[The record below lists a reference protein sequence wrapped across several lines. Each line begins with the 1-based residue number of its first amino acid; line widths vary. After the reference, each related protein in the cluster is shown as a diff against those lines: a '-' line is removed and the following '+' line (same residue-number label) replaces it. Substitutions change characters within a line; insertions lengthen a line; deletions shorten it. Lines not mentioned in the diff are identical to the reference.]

1 MALDNRKEVDYNW
14 VGRDKLGNRV
24 EGVLKGSSPTKVR
37 ALLNA
42 QGIQPLKIVKAKVKK
57 GKGGKV
63 KPDDIMLFTRQLAT
77 MLEAG
82 LPLSEALS
90 MQASGASKIALSE
103 LLYTVKTDVDRG
115 GGLSNAL
122 AKHPFIFDRTYVG
135 LVAAGERSGTLE
147 QILAQLA
154 DFLEKNSR
162 IKKTIKKALVYPI
175 IVICIALGITALILW
190 KVVPVF
196 ADMFKEQGRDLPA
209 ATQFVVNISEGIRSW
224 TFVYSIM
231 GIGVAIFLFKRLLR
245 TNKTFKKQF
254 DQKILKMPIFGN
266 LIVLSNSA
274 NFAST
279 LSTMY
284 EAGTPILASLTTVAD
299 STSNT
304 VFQEAIDKI
313 KGNVSI
319 GQELNFAMRQSQMF
333 PDMVSYMVGI
343 GEKSGNLSEML
354 TKVADLYMEDID
366 NAVGAMMSMIEPIL
380 IVVLGS
386 LVGGIVV
393 AMYLPLFSMAE
404 GT

>member
-24 EGVLKGSSPTKVR
+24 EGTLKGSSPTKIR
-37 ALLNA
+37 SLLNA

-63 KPDDIMLFTRQLAT
+63 KPEDIMLFTRQLAT
-77 MLEAG
+77 MLQAG
-82 LPLSEALS
+82 LPLSEALA

-103 LLYTVKTDVDRG
+103 LLYAVKSDVDRG

-122 AKHPFIFDRTYVG
+122 SKHPFIFDRTYVG

-147 QILAQLA
+147 KILSQLA
-154 DFLEKNSR
+154 EFLEKNSR

-196 ADMFKEQGRDLPA
+196 ADMFKEQGRELPA

-224 TFVYSIM
+224 GFVYVVM
-231 GIGVAIFLFKRLLR
+231 GIGMFIFLFKRLLR
-245 TNKTFKKQF
+245 TNQAFKRKF
-254 DQKILKMPIFGN
+254 DEQVLKLPVFGN

-284 EAGTPILASLTTVAD
+284 EAGTPIIASLNTVAN

-304 VFQEAIDKI
+304 VFQDAIEKI
-313 KGNVSI
+313 KGNVAI
-319 GQELNFAMRQSQMF
+319 GQELNFAMRQSKMF
-333 PDMVSYMVGI
+333 PDMVSYMIGI

-354 TKVADLYMEDID
+354 NKVSDLYMEDID
-366 NAVGAMMSMIEPIL
+366 NAVGAMMSLIEPIL
-380 IVVLGS
+380 IVILGS

-404 GT
+404 GA

>member
-24 EGVLKGSSPTKVR
+24 EGVLKGSSPTKIR
-37 ALLNA
+37 SLLNA

-63 KPDDIMLFTRQLAT
+63 KPEDIMLFTRQLAT
-77 MLEAG
+77 MLQAG
-82 LPLSEALS
+82 LPLSEALA

-103 LLYTVKTDVDRG
+103 LLYAVKTDVDRG

-122 AKHPFIFDRTYVG
+122 SKHPFVFDRTYVG

-147 QILAQLA
+147 KILSQLA
-154 DFLEKNSR
+154 EFLEKNSR

-196 ADMFKEQGRDLPA
+196 ADMFKEQGRELPA

-224 TFVYSIM
+224 GFVYVVM
-231 GIGVAIFLFKRLLR
+231 GIGMFIFLFKRLLK
-245 TNKTFKKQF
+245 TNQAFKRKF
-254 DQKILKMPIFGN
+254 DQKVLKLPVFGN

-284 EAGTPILASLTTVAD
+284 EAGTPIIASLNTVAN

-304 VFQEAIDKI
+304 VFQDAIEKI
-313 KGNVSI
+313 KGNVAI
-319 GQELNFAMRQSQMF
+319 GQELNFAMRQSKMF
-333 PDMVSYMVGI
+333 PDMVSYMIGI

-354 TKVADLYMEDID
+354 TKVSDLYMEDID
-366 NAVGAMMSMIEPIL
+366 NAVGAMMSLIEPIL
-380 IVVLGS
+380 IVILGS

-404 GT
+404 GA

>member
-24 EGVLKGSSPTKVR
+24 EGVLKAASPTKVR
-37 ALLNA
+37 SLLNA

-77 MLEAG
+77 MLAAG

-147 QILAQLA
+147 IILAQLA
-154 DFLEKNSR
+154 DFLEKSSR
-162 IKKTIKKALVYPI
+162 IKKTIKKALVYPA
-175 IVICIALGITALILW
+175 IVIFIALSITALILW

-196 ADMFKEQGRDLPA
+196 ADMFKEQGRELPG
-209 ATQFVVNISEGIRSW
+209 ATEFVVNISEGIRSW
-224 TFVYSIM
+224 GFIYTLM
-231 GIGVAIFLFKRLLR
+231 GIGVFIYLFKRLLR
-245 TNKTFKKQF
+245 TNLKFKRKF
-254 DQKILKMPIFGN
+254 DEVVLKLPIFGN

-279 LSTMY
+279 LATMY
-284 EAGTPILASLTTVAD
+284 EAGTPMIAALTTVAD
-299 STSNT
+299 STSNS
-304 VFQEAIDKI
+304 VFKEAIEKI
-313 KGNVSI
+313 NANVSI
-319 GQELNFAMRQSQMF
+319 GQELNFAMRQSKMF

-354 TKVADLYMEDID
+354 NKVSNLYMEDID

-380 IVVLGS
+380 IVILGS

-404 GT
+404 GM

>member
-24 EGVLKGSSPTKVR
+24 EGTLKGSSPTKIR

-63 KPDDIMLFTRQLAT
+63 KPEDIMLFTRQLAT
-77 MLEAG
+77 MLQAG
-82 LPLSEALS
+82 LPLSEALA
-90 MQASGASKIALSE
+90 MQASGAGKIALSE
-103 LLYTVKTDVDRG
+103 LLYAVKADVDRG

-122 AKHPFIFDRTYVG
+122 ANHPFVFDRTYIG

-147 QILAQLA
+147 KILSQLA
-154 DFLEKNSR
+154 DFLEKSSK

-196 ADMFKEQGRDLPA
+196 ADMFKEQGRELPA

-224 TFVYSIM
+224 GFVYMVM
-231 GIGVAIFLFKRLLR
+231 GIGVFIFLFKRVLR
-245 TNKTFKKQF
+245 TNQAFKRKF
-254 DQKILKMPIFGN
+254 DQQVLKLPIFGN

-284 EAGTPILASLTTVAD
+284 EAGTPIIASLNTVAN

-304 VFQEAIDKI
+304 VFQDAIEKI
-313 KGNVSI
+313 KGNVAI
-319 GQELNFAMRQSQMF
+319 GQELNFAMRQSKMF
-333 PDMVSYMVGI
+333 PDMVSYMIGI

-354 TKVADLYMEDID
+354 NKVAELYMEDID
-366 NAVGAMMSMIEPIL
+366 NAVGAMMSLIEPIL
-380 IVVLGS
+380 IVILGS

-404 GT
+404 GA

>member
-24 EGVLKGSSPTKVR
+24 EGTLKGSSPTKIR

-63 KPDDIMLFTRQLAT
+63 KPEDIMLFTRQLAT
-77 MLEAG
+77 MLQAG
-82 LPLSEALS
+82 LPLSEALA

-103 LLYTVKTDVDRG
+103 LLYAVKTDVDRG

-122 AKHPFIFDRTYVG
+122 AKHPFVFDKTYVG

-147 QILAQLA
+147 KILSQLA
-154 DFLEKNSR
+154 EFLEKNSR

-196 ADMFKEQGRDLPA
+196 ADMFKEQGRELPA

-224 TFVYSIM
+224 TFVYIIM
-231 GIGVAIFLFKRLLR
+231 GIGVFIFLFKRLLR
-245 TNKTFKKQF
+245 TNDKFKRKF
-254 DQKILKMPIFGN
+254 DEQTLKLPVFGN

-279 LSTMY
+279 LATMY
-284 EAGTPILASLTTVAD
+284 EAGTPIIASLNTVAN
-299 STSNT
+299 STSNS
-304 VFQEAIDKI
+304 VFQEAIEKI
-313 KGNVSI
+313 KGNVAI
-319 GQELNFAMRQSQMF
+319 GQELNFAMRQSKMF
-333 PDMVSYMVGI
+333 PDMVSYMIGI

-354 TKVADLYMEDID
+354 TKVSDLYMEDID
-366 NAVGAMMSMIEPIL
+366 NAVGAMMSLIEPIL
-380 IVVLGS
+380 IVILGS

>member
-24 EGVLKGSSPTKVR
+24 EGTLKGSSPTKIR

-63 KPDDIMLFTRQLAT
+63 KPEDIMLFTRQLAT
-77 MLEAG
+77 MLQAG
-82 LPLSEALS
+82 LPLSEALA

-103 LLYTVKTDVDRG
+103 LLYAVKTDVDRG

-122 AKHPFIFDRTYVG
+122 AKHPFVFDKTYVG

-147 QILAQLA
+147 KILSQLA
-154 DFLEKNSR
+154 EFLEKNSR

-196 ADMFKEQGRDLPA
+196 ADMFKEQGRELPA

-224 TFVYSIM
+224 TFVYIIM
-231 GIGVAIFLFKRLLR
+231 GIGVFIFLFKRLLR
-245 TNKTFKKQF
+245 TNDKFKRKF
-254 DQKILKMPIFGN
+254 DEQTLKLPVFGN

-279 LSTMY
+279 LATMY
-284 EAGTPILASLTTVAD
+284 EAGTPIIASLNTVAN
-299 STSNT
+299 STSNS
-304 VFQEAIDKI
+304 VFQEAIEKI
-313 KGNVSI
+313 KGNVAI
-319 GQELNFAMRQSQMF
+319 GQELNFAMRQSKMF
-333 PDMVSYMVGI
+333 PDMVSYMIGI

-366 NAVGAMMSMIEPIL
+366 NAVGAMMSLIEPIL
-380 IVVLGS
+380 IVILGS

-404 GT
+404 GA

>member
-24 EGVLKGSSPTKVR
+24 EGILKGSSPTKIR

-63 KPDDIMLFTRQLAT
+63 KPEDIMLFTRQLAT
-77 MLEAG
+77 MLQAG
-82 LPLSEALS
+82 LPLSEALA
-90 MQASGASKIALSE
+90 MQASGAGKIALSE
-103 LLYTVKTDVDRG
+103 LLYAVKIDVDRG

-122 AKHPFIFDRTYVG
+122 AKHPLIFDRTYTG

-147 QILAQLA
+147 KILTQLA
-154 DFLEKNSR
+154 DFLEKNSK

-196 ADMFKEQGRDLPA
+196 ADMFKEQGRELPA
-209 ATQFVVNISEGIRSW
+209 ATQFVVNLSEGIRSW
-224 TFVYSIM
+224 GFVYTVM
-231 GIGVAIFLFKRLLR
+231 GIGVFIFLFKRVLR
-245 TNKTFKKQF
+245 TNQAFKRKF
-254 DQKILKMPIFGN
+254 DQQVLKLPIFGN

-284 EAGTPILASLTTVAD
+284 EAGTPIIASLNTVSN
-299 STSNT
+299 STNNT
-304 VFQEAIDKI
+304 VFQDAIEKI
-313 KGNVSI
+313 KGNVAI
-319 GQELNFAMRQSQMF
+319 GQELNFAMRQSKMF
-333 PDMVSYMVGI
+333 PDMVSYMIGI

-354 TKVADLYMEDID
+354 NKVAELYMEDID

-380 IVVLGS
+380 IVILGS

>member
-24 EGVLKGSSPTKVR
+24 EGVLKAASPTKVR
-37 ALLNA
+37 SLLNA

-77 MLEAG
+77 MLAAG

-147 QILAQLA
+147 IILAQLA
-154 DFLEKNSR
+154 DFLEKSSR
-162 IKKTIKKALVYPI
+162 IKKTIKKALVYPA
-175 IVICIALGITALILW
+175 IVIFIALSITALILW

-196 ADMFKEQGRDLPA
+196 ADMFKEQGRELPG

-224 TFVYSIM
+224 GFIYTLM
-231 GIGVAIFLFKRLLR
+231 GIGVFIYLFKRLLR
-245 TNKTFKKQF
+245 TNLKFKRKF
-254 DQKILKMPIFGN
+254 DEVVLKLPIFGN

-279 LSTMY
+279 LATMY
-284 EAGTPILASLTTVAD
+284 EAGTPMIAALTTVAD
-299 STSNT
+299 STSNS
-304 VFQEAIDKI
+304 VFKEAIEKI
-313 KGNVSI
+313 NANVSI
-319 GQELNFAMRQSQMF
+319 GQELNFAMRQSKMF

-354 TKVADLYMEDID
+354 NKVSNLYMEDID

-380 IVVLGS
+380 IVILGS

-404 GT
+404 GM

>member
-24 EGVLKGSSPTKVR
+24 EGTLKGSSPTKIR

-63 KPDDIMLFTRQLAT
+63 KPEDIMLFTRQLAT
-77 MLEAG
+77 MLQAG
-82 LPLSEALS
+82 LPLSEALA

-103 LLYTVKTDVDRG
+103 LLYAVKTDVDRG

-122 AKHPFIFDRTYVG
+122 AKHPFVFDKTYVG

-147 QILAQLA
+147 KILSQLA
-154 DFLEKNSR
+154 EFLEKNSR

-196 ADMFKEQGRDLPA
+196 ADMFKEQGRELPA

-224 TFVYSIM
+224 TFVYIIM
-231 GIGVAIFLFKRLLR
+231 GIGVFIFLFKRLLR
-245 TNKTFKKQF
+245 TNDKFKRKF
-254 DQKILKMPIFGN
+254 DEQTLKLPVFGN

-279 LSTMY
+279 LATMY
-284 EAGTPILASLTTVAD
+284 EAGTPIIASLNTVAN
-299 STSNT
+299 STSNS
-304 VFQEAIDKI
+304 VFQEAIEKI
-313 KGNVSI
+313 KGNVAI
-319 GQELNFAMRQSQMF
+319 GQELNFAMRQSKMF
-333 PDMVSYMVGI
+333 PDMVSYMIGI

-366 NAVGAMMSMIEPIL
+366 NAVGAMMSLIEPIL
-380 IVVLGS
+380 IVILGS